1 MGETHTRRLP
11 PELASELA
19 RLDPWSFWAA
29 PAGSDESDEEVVAV
43 SVAGVTGVFL
53 IALVPFE
60 GYLSVEGRRA
70 AVDGVPLRGFRRV
83 RKQARRLLERMRA
96 GQVFID
102 RVEPI
107 ICLTRAAAGA
117 PRSMRGVTI
126 LAREHLAS
134 HIAGRRRILI
144 PNQAKK
150 AARVI
155 GADPNRPADPAD
167 A

>member
-1 MGETHTRRLP
+1 MGETHTRRVP

-29 PAGSDESDEEVVAV
+29 PAGSDEEVAAV

-53 IALVPFE
+53 IAVVPLE

-70 AVDGVPLRGFRRV
+70 AVDGVPLRGFRGV

-96 GQVFID
+96 GHVFID
-102 RVEPI
+102 HVEPI

-117 PRSMRGVTI
+117 PRSMRGVTV
-126 LAREHLAS
+126 LAREHLSS
-134 HIAGRRRILI
+134 HIAGRQRILI

-155 GADPNRPADPAD
+155 GVDPNRPADPAD